1 MRQLGWLVGAPL
13 ALLRF
18 LRQQTPIEEVEAAGP
33 PRPLPADEPD
43 RAHREDDRAV
53 GPAVDRLYGA
63 TIEAPVLSAERLLA
77 IVAAD
82 PNVIAPAEVLRFEK
96 TGCRGRGLE
105 EGDELLIRMA
115 GPWNGPTRV
124 TGRWREGF
132 RLAGVRGHP
141 QVGQLE
147 LRVRDRD
154 GGIAIEIQTHER
166 AAGIAFH
173 LLWRIGLIRRMQ
185 DYTWATM
192 IGKAAQLAGGRP
204 PERIRLRRS
213 TGARG
218 G

>member
-1 MRQLGWLVGAPL
+1 M
-13 ALLRF
+13 
-18 LRQQTPIEEVEAAGP
+18 RQQTPIEHVAIAGP
-33 PRPLPADEPD
+33 PRPLAAADEPD
-43 RAHREDDRAV
+43 PAHREDDHAV

-63 TIEAPVLSAERLLA
+63 TIEAPVLNAERLLA

-96 TGCRGRGLE
+96 IRCRGRGLE

-124 TGRWREGF
+124 TRRWTEGF
-132 RLAGVRGHP
+132 RLAGMRGHP

-147 LRVRDRD
+147 LRARDD
-154 GGIAIEIQTHER
+154 GGRISIEIQTHER
-166 AAGIAFH
+166 AASIPFH

-192 IGKAAQLAGGRP
+192 IGKASQLAGGRP
-204 PERIRLRRS
+204 PERILLRR
-213 TGARG
+213 
-218 G
+218 